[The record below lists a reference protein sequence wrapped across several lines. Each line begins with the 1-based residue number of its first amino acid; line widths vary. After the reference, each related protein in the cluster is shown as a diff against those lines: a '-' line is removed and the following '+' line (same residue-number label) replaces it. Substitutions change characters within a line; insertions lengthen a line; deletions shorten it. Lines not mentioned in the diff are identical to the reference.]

1 MDEYS
6 RFAGIYDWVVG
17 RPLASVFR
25 KLIPNLPPNG
35 RLLDVCCGTGMFA
48 AMAQEQGFPVCGLD
62 RSEPMLAVARRKHP
76 GLPLVR
82 ADASAM
88 PFADQAFDAA
98 AVTFALH
105 EKTQPAREDILAESM
120 RVLRPGGTLLVADYC
135 RPHGAS
141 QVAAAAAGL
150 VERLAGAEHHRNYA
164 DWMRRGAAEG
174 FLDDSGLSW
183 ERLAYGLSGVAGIYR
198 VRQPD

>member
-1 MDEYS
+1 MDEYA

-17 RPLASVFR
+17 RPLGSVFR
-25 KLIPNLPPNG
+25 KLILTLPQG
-35 RLLDVCCGTGMFA
+35 GGLLDVCCGTGMFA
-48 AMAQEQGFPVCGLD
+48 AMARERGFSVCGLD
-62 RSEPMLAVARRKHP
+62 RSAPMLAVARRKRP

-88 PFADQAFDAA
+88 PFGGEQFHLAT
-98 AVTFALH
+98 VTFALH
-105 EKTQPAREDILAESM
+105 EKPQFVREAILAEIL
-120 RVLRPGGTLLVADYC
+120 RVLRPGGTILLADYC
-135 RPHGAS
+135 HPHGAS
-141 QVAAAAAGL
+141 RPAAAAAGL

-174 FLDDSGLSW
+174 FLDDSGLNW